1 MNELSSGK
9 GFALGSK
16 DLDPSFDVFTDMK
29 CDFQQV
35 PWTLVVLINFN
46 QCLKILEPMWL
57 YNLEGILVIKCL
69 PR

>member
-35 PWTLVVLINFN
+35 P
-46 QCLKILEPMWL
+46 
-57 YNLEGILVIKCL
+57 
-69 PR
+69 